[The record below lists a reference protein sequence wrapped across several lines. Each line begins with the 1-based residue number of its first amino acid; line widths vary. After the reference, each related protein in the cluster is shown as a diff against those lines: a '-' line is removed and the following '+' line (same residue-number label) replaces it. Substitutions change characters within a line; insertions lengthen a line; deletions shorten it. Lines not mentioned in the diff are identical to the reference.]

1 MARKHAMSSGRLA
14 TAATVTH
21 KLLSIDVPNWKTIVQ
36 RSAATLSADGNEAYR
51 RARTLTREARK
62 IHRQALAP
70 IIALLR
76 RDPRSQ
82 RAREDALTRVERR
95 RHTRLAAPRSP
106 RRALPRITAGSIQ
119 HVFGPPYDGVWTH
132 SMPDET
138 AGNPAADAIHGTFD
152 VWGEGH
158 GRHIFG
164 GAGVGIGFRA
174 VSDMP
179 MAHVR
184 PLFRYNFDWDDV
196 SCLDTAHNRALLKIR
211 AIQFG
216 PSGQPTKWP
225 PDEVAHWLWAD
236 GTSWFEHHSD
246 EGEDVWPGTVQLD
259 FPLVAGQFYA
269 IWMYCQ
275 FFADDA
281 GTNAFSW
288 SSAFGALHV
297 RVPFL
302 VVEESTT

>member
-1 MARKHAMSSGRLA
+1 MASKRAIRRGRLA
-14 TAATVTH
+14 TVATVSH
-21 KLLSIDVPNWKTIVQ
+21 KLLSSDVPNWKTIVQ
-36 RSAATLSADGNEAYR
+36 RSAATLSADGNEIYR
-51 RARTLTREARK
+51 KARTLTRDARK

-70 IIALLR
+70 MIDVLR
-76 RDPRSQ
+76 RDSRS
-82 RAREDALTRVERR
+82 RDARQDALTRVERR
-95 RHTRLAAPRSP
+95 RHTRLTAPRSP
-106 RRALPRITAGSIQ
+106 RLALPRITSGSIL
-119 HVFGPPYDGVWTH
+119 HVFGPPYDAAWTH
-132 SMPDET
+132 STPDAT

-152 VWGEGH
+152 VSGNAH

-184 PLFRYNFDWDDV
+184 PLFRYNFVWDDV
-196 SCLDTAHNRALLKIR
+196 SYLDTAHNRALLKIR

-216 PSGQPTKWP
+216 PSGQTTKWP
-225 PDEVAHWLWAD
+225 PDEVAHGLWAD

-246 EGEDVWPGTVQLD
+246 EGEDVWPGTIQLD
-259 FPLVAGQFYA
+259 FTLVAGQFYA

-288 SSAFGALHV
+288 SDAFAALHV
-297 RVPFL
+297 RLPFL

>member
-1 MARKHAMSSGRLA
+1 
-14 TAATVTH
+14 
-21 KLLSIDVPNWKTIVQ
+21 LSVDVPNWKAVVQ
-36 RSAATLSADGNEAYR
+36 RSAATLTTDANDAYR
-51 RARTLTREARK
+51 QARRLTREARAT
-62 IHRQALAP
+62 HRQALAP
-70 IIALLR
+70 IIDLLR

-82 RAREDALTRVERR
+82 RARQDALTRVERR
-95 RHTRLAAPRSP
+95 RPTRVAAPRYP
-106 RRALPRITAGSIQ
+106 RPALPRVTAGSIL
-119 HVFGPPYDGVWTH
+119 HVFAPPYDGVWTH
-132 SMPDET
+132 STPNAT

-152 VWGEGH
+152 VSGNAH

-164 GAGVGIGFRA
+164 GAGAGIGFRA

-184 PLFRYNFDWDDV
+184 PLFRYNFVWDNV
-196 SCLDTAHNRALLKIR
+196 SNLDTAHSRALLKIR

-216 PSGQPTKWP
+216 PSGQQTKSP
-225 PDEVAHWLWAD
+225 PDEVAHGLWAD
-236 GTSWFEHHSD
+236 GTSWFEHHHD
-246 EGEDVWPGTVQLD
+246 EGEDVWPGTIQLD
-259 FPLVAGQFYA
+259 FALVAGQFYA

-281 GTNAFSW
+281 GTNAFSF
-288 SSAFGALHV
+288 SDAFAALHV